1 MLNDALAAVAAVE
14 GCELTILHT
23 LLTCQVQHFTLD

>member
-1 MLNDALAAVAAVE
+1 MLTDALATVAATE
-14 GCELTILHT
+14 RCELTILHT